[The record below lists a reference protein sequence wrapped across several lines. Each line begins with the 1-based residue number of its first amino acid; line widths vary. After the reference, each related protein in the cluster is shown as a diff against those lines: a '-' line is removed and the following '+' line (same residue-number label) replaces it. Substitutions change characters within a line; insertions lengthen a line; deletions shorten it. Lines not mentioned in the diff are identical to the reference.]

1 MTAHRAIIWRKIS
14 SSFYIRIT
22 GKWKRAKIRR
32 FEYETV
38 RGQCIRGVHSDSPCA
53 SSFGVTSHVSRY
65 SKEKSGFGLL
75 ASLLHERYTT
85 DVTTTQRDATQR
97 TTRRWTLGSHSCM
110 FVHTRINSNAAR
122 KSDRF
127 QRYAR
132 PDRFEKVDSRL
143 NDVTSH
149 ERSRSHNATE
159 ERKREKY
166 FDENTYSGTKSID
179 LSINLPQEF
188 FRAHFRD
195 STRLTRVN
203 STLN

>member
-1 MTAHRAIIWRKIS
+1 MS

-143 NDVTSH
+143 NDITSH
-149 ERSRSHNATE
+149 LRPKKERERNISMKIIIAEQNRSIY
-159 ERKREKY
+159 R
-166 FDENTYSGTKSID
+166 SIY
-179 LSINLPQEF
+179 LRNFSARIFETQ
-188 FRAHFRD
+188 RG
-195 STRLTRVN
+195 
-203 STLN
+203 